1 MTRILYHCT
10 RCGAVTR
17 WVVRDEAPEVCR
29 VGCQA
34 SARDPNRP
42 YAILRCGGRLERV
55 AELRAVDSDVAGD

>member
-29 VGCQA
+29 TGCLA

-42 YAILRCGGRLERV
+42 YAIQRCGGRLELV
-55 AELRAVDSDVAGD
+55 AELRAVDTSSAGD